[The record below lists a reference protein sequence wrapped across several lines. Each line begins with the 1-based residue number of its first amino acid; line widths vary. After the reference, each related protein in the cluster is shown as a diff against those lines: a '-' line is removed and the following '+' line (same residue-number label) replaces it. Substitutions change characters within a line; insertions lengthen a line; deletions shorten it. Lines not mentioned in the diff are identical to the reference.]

1 MLQQVENG
9 TVAGLGRFYAK
20 QDRAEALAQT
30 EYDAAVAD
38 WLGKVEPSDV
48 LDELTDCEAELQAAI
63 SKGDAAC
70 IGRIVLNVRR
80 AYAMRL
86 ADRDYYGPDCMPRPK
101 FTTQQAAAL
110 ALFGEVLQ

>member
-1 MLQQVENG
+1 MSAVLRE
-9 TVAGLGRFYAK
+9 F
-20 QDRAEALAQT
+20 DAETLAAT
-30 EYDAAVAD
+30 EYQAKVAD
-38 WLGKVEPSDV
+38 WLQKVDVTDV
-48 LDELTDCEAELQAAI
+48 LDELTDVEGELQAVI
-63 SKGDAAC
+63 GKGDAAA

-86 ADRDYYGPDCMPRPK
+86 ADRDYYGPDSMPRPK